1 MNMELLL
8 KGNKKQL
15 RVFADLAKMLNIQH
29 HTITEEMEDKAF
41 AKAIEDG
48 DQSILDEK
56 EAKEFENWLKK

>member
-1 MNMELLL
+1 MELLL

-15 RVFADLAKMLNIQH
+15 RVFTHLAKMLNIQH
-29 HTITEEMEDKAF
+29 YPITEEMEEIAF
-41 AKAIEDG
+41 AKSIEDG